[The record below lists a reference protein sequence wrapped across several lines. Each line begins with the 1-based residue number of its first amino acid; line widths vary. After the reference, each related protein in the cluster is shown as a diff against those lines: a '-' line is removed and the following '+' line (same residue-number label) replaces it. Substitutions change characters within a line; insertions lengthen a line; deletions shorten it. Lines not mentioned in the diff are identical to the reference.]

1 MTTDQRGWRV
11 GHQGRDQMYYEEL
24 RDGSWERIDIDG
36 EMLMGPAH
44 HVIYFAAPERWRAY
58 PAWARERRDEIIARI
73 TSEFREPDYEY
84 SGLAA
89 ASAVP
94 DSTEAKPAAP
104 TLTPKR
110 RPPPQ
115 GYNALIGGVL
125 VMFLIAAVMGWLV
138 TTGVSRG
145 ETRLPLKLAS
155 LRRPVARAQEPA
167 MFWTSIGI
175 YFGIGAGTLVLGA
188 LGVREARR
196 LRG

>member
-1 MTTDQRGWRV
+1 MTTDGRGWRV

-44 HVIYFAAPERWRAY
+44 HVIYFAAPERWRTY
-58 PAWARERRDEIIARI
+58 PPWARERRAEIIARI

-89 ASAVP
+89 PGTTSDSAEIERASPSLA
-94 DSTEAKPAAP
+94 
-104 TLTPKR
+104 PKR

-115 GYNALIGGVL
+115 GYNALLGGVL
-125 VMFLIAAVMGWLV
+125 VMFAIAVVMGWLV
-138 TTGVSRG
+138 TAGVSRG

-155 LRRPVARAQEPA
+155 LRRPVARDQEPA

-175 YFGIGAGTLVLGA
+175 YFGIGAGTLVLGV
-188 LGVREARR
+188 LGVREARQ